1 MKLELSTYLRN
12 LLGTELYLKMK
23 EVAYQPKQLKLFIA
37 CGQTA
42 LHLTS
47 DKAMKDKISL
57 FNFRDKKYD
66 ETLYLVSIGSCLEP
80 RNMEPI
86 EILTQSEL
94 DKLYIYQADVNEDG
108 NYCLLRKGWD
118 HSGLNFGMNVFTTEP
133 IKMEGDELILD
144 GEYGRNFAWTG
155 DTMMCTL
162 SEFIATRK
170 EN

>member
-12 LLGTELYLKMK
+12 LLGSELYLKMK
-23 EVAYQPKQLKLFIA
+23 EVAYQPKQLKLFIT

-57 FNFRDKKYD
+57 FAFCDKKYD
-66 ETLYLVSIGSCLEP
+66 ETLYLVSVGSYMEP

-108 NYCLLRKGWD
+108 NYSLLRKGWD
-118 HSGLNFGMNVFTTEP
+118 NSGINFGMNIFTTEP
-133 IKMEGDELILD
+133 IEMEGDELILD
-144 GEYGRNFAWTG
+144 GEYGRNFVWTG